1 MMHPGPDELLAIVAT
16 AQAFPEHI
24 RAAAGIL
31 MRVLGRLISI
41 GGL

>member
-1 MMHPGPDELLAIVAT
+1 MHPGPDELLAIVIT
-16 AQAFPEHI
+16 MQAFPEHI

-31 MRVLGRLISI
+31 LRTLGRLIAI